1 MQVVTDTKIVNSTA
15 LLAAVAAAAAS
26 SPASAADLIMKASPM
41 STFAPT
47 WQGLYVGGSIGASW
61 LNSTQDDGGVSLF
74 GYYGGSGASQKAN
87 SLGFLAG
94 LQAGYNFQDRNFVYG
109 LEADISWAGGAKAT
123 TTSTFANYSGY
134 SGTKTSQIDGLAT
147 FRARF
152 GYDFGGT
159 MPYFTFGV
167 AVGDIKNTY
176 SVAGYN
182 GAARGSVSKSSWQPG
197 LALGGGIEH
206 RFSNSPWSIKGEV
219 LWVGFKDTK
228 LDAPSQGVAGYATTG
243 NVKFSNDLVLGRI
256 GLNYRF

>member
-1 MQVVTDTKIVNSTA
+1 MQIVTDSKVANSTA
-15 LLAAVAAAAAS
+15 FLAAVAAAAAS
-26 SPASAADLIMKASPM
+26 SPASAADLITKAAPM
-41 STFAPT
+41 STFAPN

-61 LNSTQDDGGVSLF
+61 LNSTQDDGGANLF
-74 GYYGGSGASQKAN
+74 GYGGGAQSQKSS

-109 LEADISWAGGAKAT
+109 LEADISWAGGAKASS
-123 TTSTFANYSGY
+123 TSSFVNYSGY
-134 SGTKTSQIDGLAT
+134 SGAKTSQVDGLAT

-167 AVGDIKNTY
+167 ALGEIKNTY
-176 SVAGYN
+176 NITGYSGRN
-182 GAARGSVSKSSWQPG
+182 FGSGSKTSWEPG
-197 LALGGGIEH
+197 LAVGGGIEH
-206 RFSNSPWSIKGEV
+206 RFTNSPWSIKGEV

-228 LDAPSQGVAGYATTG
+228 VDVTGVAGYGGQNG
-243 NVKFSNDLVLGRI
+243 NVKFSNDLVLGRL